1 MLLGALRFDFLSY
14 LKKHFFPPLV
24 SSNKQST
31 PRKFKYSTYKV
42 PEKKSTKLALRVI
55 TAKKMIDSTSLRFS
69 EYVCGYARRHV
80 CFF

>member
-31 PRKFKYSTYKV
+31 PRKFKYSTYKAS
-42 PEKKSTKLALRVI
+42 EKEYKACAQGHSSQKN
-55 TAKKMIDSTSLRFS
+55 DRFN
-69 EYVCGYARRHV
+69 
-80 CFF
+80 